1 MINAVALNDSALLET
16 IEMLSTADGG
26 VLIRPLLCGMLQA
39 VADAEATAQL
49 GAAAHE
55 RTAARTTQR
64 NGTRD
69 RPWRRLAEVTVLPR
83 R

>member
-1 MINAVALNDSALLET
+1 MINAVALSDSVLLEM

-26 VLIRPLLCGMLQA
+26 VLVRRLPCGMLQA
-39 VADAEATAQL
+39 MAHAEATAQI

-69 RPWRRLAEVTVLPR
+69 RPWRRLAEVTALPLR
-83 R
+83 